1 MTMFGRFSCAATG
14 MATHVSAVRI
24 AAAKRVMVAVG
35 RCILVSFLTP
45 SVLELYVDDACAN
58 GRTFPTERASPTSLP
73 GRDGPILPFCANGV
87 AAVAGHLA
95 RYQCAPDRVT
105 AGRIT
110 RAWQPGAIVVT
121 VGPMLHGRNGGG
133 DRYFTD

>member
-24 AAAKRVMVAVG
+24 AAARRVMVADG
-35 RCILVSFLTP
+35 RCIPVSSLAP

-58 GRTFPTERASPTSLP
+58 GRTFPTERASSTNLP
-73 GRDGPILPFCANGV
+73 GRDGPILPFCATGV
-87 AAVAGHLA
+87 APVAGHVA
-95 RYQCAPDRVT
+95 RYQRAPDRVT

-121 VGPMLHGRNGGG
+121 VGPKIGRAHV
-133 DRYFTD
+133 